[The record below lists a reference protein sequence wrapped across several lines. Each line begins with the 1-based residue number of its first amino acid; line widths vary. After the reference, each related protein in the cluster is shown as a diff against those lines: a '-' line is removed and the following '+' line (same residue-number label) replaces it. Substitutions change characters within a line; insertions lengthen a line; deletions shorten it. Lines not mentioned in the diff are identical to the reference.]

1 MQVYLLYFDTERS
14 QSRAAGPYD
23 PGDDDYS
30 ALWAHADKLTA
41 AGYEDVD
48 TLRSPVPPPLPPGRL
63 LTPAALAELLF
74 VRPLL

>member
-1 MQVYLLYFDTERS
+1 VQIYLLYFDTEKS

-23 PGDDDYS
+23 ADDDYS
-30 ALWAHADKLTA
+30 AMWAHADALNA

-63 LTPAALAELLF
+63 VSAEQLGAML
-74 VRPLL
+74 